1 MNKKIT
7 VRRGD
12 GTILVV
18 ILQYYILK
26 RSEIH
31 SAFFTLWRIFST
43 FIHQK

>member
-7 VRRGD
+7 ERRED
-12 GTILVV
+12 GTILVL

-26 RSEIH
+26 RSFH
-31 SAFFTLWRIFST
+31 SAFFTLWRIFGA